1 MNRGNLVVKWVGP
14 VCWTLLSGWGTFWTV
29 RGFDLDT
36 SSDLCVRKNLKFFVQ
51 VKCVKNYPKWWQA
64 TPNSIHQL
72 AIMVLLQVAIDKIT
86 KILVAMSNAKKEIDQ
101 KIYLRFAKIVFT
113 GFTQIQLIESWELE
127 VQVLKTWRWKNIFNM
142 LLHNEPEL
150 LHFENLKNSCDHIK
164 T

>member
-1 MNRGNLVVKWVGP
+1 MMNRGNLVVKWVGP

-86 KILVAMSNAKKEIDQ
+86 KILVAMSNAKKEIDRNLFPVRQ
-101 KIYLRFAKIVFT
+101 NCFHRIHTDSADWKLR
-113 GFTQIQLIESWELE
+113 
-127 VQVLKTWRWKNIFNM
+127 TWSSS
-142 LLHNEPEL
+142 L
-150 LHFENLKNSCDHIK
+150 ENLKMKEHFQHVVA
-164 T
+164 